1 MVQVLYQS
9 QYGSSKQYAEAF
21 AALLDVAPA
30 TWDDSLALQT
40 ELEAGEGPVVVF
52 SYIHGPRV
60 PGAEAALAAH
70 KAGRPTAICCV
81 GMTLIQKA
89 RKDDSLAA
97 QVGDDIV
104 RFYLPGRL
112 NYSELSSAHMTVM
125 RGIIQALKLKPR
137 ALRSDNDQTMIDS
150 FKKDIDR
157 VDLNELEPV
166 VAWAKGES

>member
-1 MVQVLYQS
+1 
-9 QYGSSKQYAEAF
+9 
-21 AALLDVAPA
+21 
-30 TWDDSLALQT
+30 
-40 ELEAGEGPVVVF
+40 
-52 SYIHGPRV
+52 
-60 PGAEAALAAH
+60 
-70 KAGRPTAICCV
+70 
-81 GMTLIQKA
+81 MTLIQKA

-137 ALRSDNDQTMIDS
+137 ALRSDNDQSMIDS

-166 VAWAKGES
+166 VAWVKGES